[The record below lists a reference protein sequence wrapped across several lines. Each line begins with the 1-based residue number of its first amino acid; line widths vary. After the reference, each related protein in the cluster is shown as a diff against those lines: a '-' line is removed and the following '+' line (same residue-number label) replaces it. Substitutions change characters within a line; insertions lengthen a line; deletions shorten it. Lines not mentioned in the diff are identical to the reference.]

1 MVSGKGRDW
10 GREYDDVRVDF
21 GYRVYDQE
29 TVSAWGAR
37 MIVCP
42 GGELDLVWD
51 RQGLYGEDDTS
62 RHEIIKRL
70 NDGGLE
76 LIRMGFKDAWE
87 SGEVSP
93 RESNE
98 LLLIDTSRL
107 QAVGNTNA
115 SGGYFYVSAWIPN
128 DASLHL
134 RELIHRFTGNRQKR
148 RSGGSRCGGR
158 AS

>member
-1 MVSGKGRDW
+1 MNDSIKVN
-10 GREYDDVRVDF
+10 F

-29 TVSAWGAR
+29 TTAAWGAR

-42 GGELDLVWD
+42 GGELDYLHD
-51 RQGLYGEDDTS
+51 RQGLYAEDNAS
-62 RHEIIKRL
+62 KRELIKRL

-87 SGEVSP
+87 RGEVSP
-93 RESNE
+93 REDNE

-148 RSGGSRCGGR
+148 RGGGSRCGGT